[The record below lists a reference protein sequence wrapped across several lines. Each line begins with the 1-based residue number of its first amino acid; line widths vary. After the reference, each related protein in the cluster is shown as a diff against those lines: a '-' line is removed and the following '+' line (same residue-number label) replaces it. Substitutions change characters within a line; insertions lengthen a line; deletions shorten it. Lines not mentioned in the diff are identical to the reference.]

1 MILHA
6 KFPTYPYKF
15 MKSEHIA
22 IFILRPL
29 RMVFIILFLHLL
41 DEVNMR
47 GEQKIK

>member
-22 IFILRPL
+22 IFILHPL
-29 RMVFIILFLHLL
+29 PHGVHNIVPTFIRWS
-41 DEVNMR
+41 EYER
-47 GEQKIK
+47 